1 MSLCDFSAFLRLPFS
16 TSDFL
21 HYLLKYAFEIY
32 EAKML
37 NTELQ
42 KISKKDRL
50 RYQSNHYTISFSYLV
65 MNNVKKLP
73 ESNDYPVVGIP
84 VVISCIRLNYS
95 FK

>member
-16 TSDFL
+16 TSYFL

-42 KISKKDRL
+42 KIL
-50 RYQSNHYTISFSYLV
+50 EAY
-65 MNNVKKLP
+65 NNKLI
-73 ESNDYPVVGIP
+73 ELKY
-84 VVISCIRLNYS
+84 
-95 FK
+95 